1 MRYFNLL
8 LVVLLCFVSSCKN
21 DNEQRLLAQQKEQ
34 QKNEQIFNA
43 INAAWQ
49 FNNLTL
55 NPKAAATLQSWVAW
69 QQFVNELHKKPKSS
83 IGAFQMKSRELSKK
97 AAAFTDAIPPFY
109 DKPEIKT
116 RLIVLQTKVQALD
129 LFIHLSQIPEKK
141 VITTIQD
148 INIEIIALQNQF
160 NELIKKSEIPKE
172 EGEADMIRM
181 LDASRAIPTIK

>member
-21 DNEQRLLAQQKEQ
+21 ENEQRLLAQQKEL

-43 INAAWQ
+43 INAPWQ

-83 IGAFQMKSRELSKK
+83 IGAFQMKARELSKK
-97 AAAFTDAIPPFY
+97 ASAFTDAIPPFY

-116 RLIVLQTKVQALD
+116 RLIVLQTKVQSLD

-181 LDASRAIPTIK
+181 LDTSRAIPTIK